1 MYLVSIYFE
10 EHTTK
15 HLQSMINQ
23 VAKKNSNTFMV
34 DGKVPPHITVSAFE
48 TMEIESAIQVLD
60 ETIKTMRAFPISL
73 VSVGTFLPSVIYIAA
88 VYDEKL
94 HQTSKLV
101 YDALMTID
109 TISIQQRYR
118 PFQWLPHVTIGKKMT
133 QEQLL
138 EAFRVLQN
146 QFGVLQ
152 GKVVKI
158 GLAKTN
164 PYRDLMSWGL
174 SNES

>member
-15 HLQSMINQ
+15 HLQSMIDQ

-73 VSVGTFLPSVIYIAA
+73 VSVGTFLPSVIYITA

-109 TISIQQRYR
+109 TISIQQR
-118 PFQWLPHVTIGKKMT
+118 
-133 QEQLL
+133 
-138 EAFRVLQN
+138 
-146 QFGVLQ
+146 
-152 GKVVKI
+152 
-158 GLAKTN
+158 
-164 PYRDLMSWGL
+164 
-174 SNES
+174 

>member
-1 MYLVSIYFE
+1 MYLLSIYFE

-15 HLQSMINQ
+15 RLQSMIDQ
-23 VAKKNSNTFMV
+23 VAKKNGNTFMV
-34 DGKVPPHITVSAFE
+34 DGEVPPHITVSAFE
-48 TMEIESAIQVLD
+48 TMEIESVMQVLD
-60 ETIKTMRAFPISL
+60 ETIKQMHVFPISL
-73 VSVGTFLPSVIYIAA
+73 VSVGTFLPSVIYIAV
-88 VYDEKL
+88 VYDEQL
-94 HQTSKLV
+94 HQISKLV
-101 YDALMTID
+101 YDALTTID

-133 QEQLL
+133 PEQLL

-146 QFGVLQ
+146 QFGVLR

-164 PYRDLMSWGL
+164 PYRDLIVWEL
-174 SNES
+174 PNES